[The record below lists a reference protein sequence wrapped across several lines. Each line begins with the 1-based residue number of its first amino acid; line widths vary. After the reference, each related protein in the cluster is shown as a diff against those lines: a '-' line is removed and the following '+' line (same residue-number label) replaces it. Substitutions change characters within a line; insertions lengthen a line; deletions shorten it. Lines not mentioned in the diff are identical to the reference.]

1 MNYPEALR
9 YLQTLGRELASPSHT
24 RAAKFDLA
32 NIRALAAKLGNP
44 QQKFRSVHIAGTNG
58 KGSTAA
64 MMDSILRC
72 AGFRVGLYTSPHL
85 ERINERIRI
94 DGAEISDSAFA
105 VTFTEV
111 HAAIEAMLSTGELA
125 AHPTFFEC
133 ITAMAFL
140 VFAQAEVD
148 YAVLEVGLGG
158 RLDATNIVAPEVSV
172 ITQIDFDHENF
183 LGHSIEEIAGEKAGI
198 IEAGVPV
205 VSAAQNPRALE
216 VIHRRAAALGAP
228 LIEVAERYSVDALP
242 ETEGTY
248 HASIRDP
255 TSAWRIELQLPLR
268 GRYQLSNAATAVA
281 AARVLNDRGAGIS
294 DRAIGE
300 GLESVR
306 WPGRLEKISEHPL
319 VYLDGSHNP
328 AGARELAAFW
338 DEQFRNRRVHLI
350 YGAVRDKAVDEVAG
364 LLFPRAER
372 VTVTSANQPRSI
384 SAEALAEMT
393 SHLAPNLTMEQNA
406 SEALESAIAA
416 AAPEDVIFVTG
427 SLYLVG
433 ELRAYWRNRESA
445 ATRHRAG

>member
-24 RAAKFDLA
+24 HAAKFDLA

-58 KGSTAA
+58 KGSAAA

-94 DGAEISDSAFA
+94 DGAEIADTEFA
-105 VTFTEV
+105 EAFTEV
-111 HAAIEAMLSTGELA
+111 HAAIEALLSTGELA

-133 ITAMAFL
+133 TTAMAFL
-140 VFAQAEVD
+140 AFARASVD

-158 RLDATNIVAPEVSV
+158 RLDATNIVVPEVSV

-198 IEAGVPV
+198 IKAGVPV

-216 VIHRRAAALGAP
+216 VIRRRAAALGSRV
-228 LIEVAERYSVDALP
+228 IEVSARYSVEVLS
-242 ETEGTY
+242 ETEGAY
-248 HASIRDP
+248 HAAIRD
-255 TSAWRIELQLPLR
+255 SSSDWRAEFQLPLR
-268 GRYQLSNAATAVA
+268 GRYQLSNAASAVA
-281 AARVLNDRGAGIS
+281 AAQVLNDRGAEIS
-294 DRAIGE
+294 DRAIIE

-306 WPGRLEKISEHPL
+306 WPGRLEKISERP
-319 VYLDGSHNP
+319 VIYLDGSHNP
-328 AGARELAAFW
+328 AGARELVAFW
-338 DEQFRNRRVHLI
+338 EEQFRNRSVHLI

-364 LLFPRAER
+364 LLFPRAAR
-372 VTVTSANQPRSI
+372 VTITAANQPRSI

-393 SHLAPNLTMEQNA
+393 RDLALNLTVGRSA
-406 SEALESAIAA
+406 AEALESAIAA
-416 AAPEDVIFVTG
+416 AAPDDVIFVTG

-445 ATRHRAG
+445 ATPRPAG